1 MAPDDKKSAKD
12 WDALAQ
18 ASEELAAEESKLE
31 PEQAAPE
38 SGEGDVA
45 GILDHPSYRA
55 LEEKL
60 TKAEQDAHE
69 HWNTATRALA
79 DVENM
84 RRRVT
89 RDVENA
95 HKYASE
101 KFITELLPIIDSLEQ
116 ALEASPEGDDKL
128 QAMREGI
135 ELTHKMFLAA
145 LEKFS
150 VKTLNP
156 VGDVFDPNLH
166 EAMSM
171 QEAEGAVPNTVLVV
185 FQKGYQLHDRVIRP
199 ARVVVAK

>member
-1 MAPDDKKSAKD
+1 MASDENKPAKD
-12 WDALAQ
+12 WEALAQ
-18 ASEELAAEESKLE
+18 ASD
-31 PEQAAPE
+31 EQAQEQQENSE
-38 SGEGDVA
+38 SAQSVSEDADVA

-69 HWNTATRALA
+69 HWNSATRAMA
-79 DVENM
+79 EVENM
-84 RRRVT
+84 RRRTT

-95 HKYASE
+95 HKYATE

-116 ALEASPEGDDKL
+116 ALEAAGEGDDQLK
-128 QAMREGI
+128 AMREGI
-135 ELTHKMFLAA
+135 ELTHKMFLSA

-150 VKTLNP
+150 VSTIDP
-156 VGDVFDPNLH
+156 VGETFDPNLH

-171 QEAEGAVPNTVLVV
+171 QDAEGAESNTVLVV